1 MECQMQHS
9 IGIDI
14 AKKSFQADIDG
25 KLHEFANDA
34 SGSEALIALTD
45 AASIFIIEATGN
57 YSWRLA
63 ESLHAAER
71 RVKIINPLSARR
83 FAQLRLKRSKTDRID
98 ARLLSEYGA
107 IAQEAEFAPLSDES
121 NRARQ
126 HQTVIEQLQK
136 QRTALRNQLE
146 AILQLPRPAQEV
158 IDALEKS
165 ITQLDETIKQLRVSM
180 RAHVEL
186 AHPGMM
192 QRIET
197 IPGIGRCISAALV
210 TATDGFRQF
219 HRAKQVVAYLG
230 ACPTQYES
238 GTSVQGRGSISRIGS
253 HTIRTQMYMGAMAAV
268 RSDNEFGRYYRHLLQ
283 RGKAPKV
290 ALMAVINKMLRVA
303 FALAT
308 KNLEY
313 DDKKPTD

>member
-1 MECQMQHS
+1 MQHA

-14 AKKSFQADIDG
+14 AKKSFQADING
-25 KLHEFANDA
+25 KLHEFTNDA
-34 SGSEALIALTD
+34 SGSAALLSLTD
-45 AASIFIIEATGN
+45 QASVFIIEATGN

-63 ESLHAAER
+63 ESLYAAER
-71 RVKIINPLSARR
+71 RVKMINPLSARR
-83 FAQLRLKRSKTDRID
+83 FAQLRLKRSKTDQID
-98 ARLLSEYGA
+98 ARLLSDYGT
-107 IAQEAEFAPLSDES
+107 IAEEAEFTPLSDET
-121 NRARQ
+121 NHARQ

-146 AILQLPRPAQEV
+146 AIRQLPRPAEAV

-165 ITQLDETIKQLRVSM
+165 IKQLEQTIDQLRSSM
-180 RAHVEL
+180 RSCVEL
-186 AHPGMM
+186 AHPGMA
-192 QRIET
+192 QRLET
-197 IPGIGRCISAALV
+197 IPGIGRRISTALV

-238 GTSVQGRGSISRIGS
+238 GTSVRGRGSISRIGS
-253 HTIRTQMYMGAMAAV
+253 HAIRTQLYMGAMAAI
-268 RSDNEFGRYYRHLLQ
+268 RSDNEFGRYYRRLVA

-308 KNLEY
+308 QNVDY
-313 DDKKPTD
+313 HNQMADD